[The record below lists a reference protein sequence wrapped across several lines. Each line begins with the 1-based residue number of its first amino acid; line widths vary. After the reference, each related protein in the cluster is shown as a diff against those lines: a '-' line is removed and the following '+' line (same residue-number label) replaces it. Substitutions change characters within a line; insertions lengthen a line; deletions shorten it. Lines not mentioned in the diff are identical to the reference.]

1 MGDAEVVG
9 GRYEIVR
16 LVGAGAMGRVYEA
29 RDQQTQRR
37 VAIKMLKLER
47 GDDDLPARFDREILA
62 TAQIT
67 SRHVVSVHDAGRTD
81 TGEPYMVMDFLDG
94 EDLGVLVERLRI
106 VPMDLALRIAAQV
119 CDGLIAAHA
128 VGVVHRDIKPS
139 NLFLVA
145 PTASATRIVKILDF
159 GVARLRMSGLE
170 GDVTELTRTG
180 SLIGSPLYMAPE
192 QLRGV
197 KDLDHRADV
206 WSLGVVLYRM
216 LCGTV
221 PQARES
227 VADLL
232 ITVCSTPAPALRD
245 RAPWLPKELGQM
257 VHHALAIDA
266 AARIPSARAF
276 ADELARWLPKGSAIT
291 AEMITPTE
299 VAEIRS
305 TGSSDIDPSLVM
317 GEVVGTPR
325 PRSAVRG
332 RAVARSLQQ
341 LAMPT
346 HEPDHEP
353 ARAVRPSLLVA
364 LGITG
369 AIAIGTLVYLQL
381 RAKPT
386 DQPEITAASDEL
398 PPALANTDG
407 AAWFARV
414 RERCNSLQ
422 VRGVLADTP
431 PPASIDGAAFAAACA
446 SIAGDLR
453 LAQKQIAPFPKDQHA
468 YGVWPAF
475 EIAHRMADKRP
486 KDPAVAAIMRFVLD
500 SWPDNYMAL
509 YHAGIAEFAAGDVP
523 RATKHLQGFL
533 KLYSKR
539 DGFSTTA
546 TNALAELAN
555 PTTDCSHPIGVDGEG
570 TALYPQHCK

>member
-1 MGDAEVVG
+1 MGDTAVVG

-16 LVGAGAMGRVYEA
+16 LVGAGAMGKVYEA
-29 RDQQTQRR
+29 IDRQTQRR
-37 VAIKMLKLER
+37 VAVKQLKGR
-47 GDDDLPARFDREILA
+47 DDDDLPVRFDREILA

-106 VPMDLALRIAAQV
+106 VPLELALRIAAQV

-180 SLIGSPLYMAPE
+180 SIVGSPLYMAPE

-216 LCGTV
+216 LCGAV

-232 ITVCSTPAPALRD
+232 ITVCSTPAPPLRD
-245 RAPWLPKELGQM
+245 RAPWVPNELARM
-257 VHHALAIDA
+257 VHAALAIDV

-276 ADELARWLPKGSAIT
+276 ADELQRWLPKGSAIT
-291 AEMITPTE
+291 ADMLAPTD

-305 TGSSDIDPSLVM
+305 TGSSDIDPSLVA
-317 GEVVGTPR
+317 GEVVGASR
-325 PRSAVRG
+325 QQAGG
-332 RAVARSLQQ
+332 RAVARSIQHV
-341 LAMPT
+341 AMPVD
-346 HEPDHEP
+346 EPT
-353 ARAVRPSLLVA
+353 RAVRPSLIVA
-364 LGITG
+364 LGIAG

-381 RAKPT
+381 RGKPT
-386 DQPEITAASDEL
+386 EQPEITAASDEL
-398 PPALANTDG
+398 PSALANTDG

-431 PPASIDGAAFAAACA
+431 PPASLDGAAFAAACA
-446 SIAGDLR
+446 SLAGDLR
-453 LAQKQIAPFPKDQHA
+453 LAQKQIAPFPRDQHA

-475 EIAHRMADKRP
+475 EIAHRMADRRP

-509 YHAGIAEFAAGDVP
+509 YHAGISEFATGDAA

-533 KLYSKR
+533 KLYAKR

-546 TNALAELAN
+546 TNALTELAN
-555 PTTDCSHPIGVDGEG
+555 PTTDCSHPIGVDDEG
-570 TALYPQHCK
+570 TALYPQRCK